1 MQAVNW
7 NQFSEEFSRNLQK
20 VIPFE
25 GLVAF
30 NIDSETTASQ
40 YLFKGISNQA
50 VDEYLGYKQHHDP
63 VHFRHSYQKKDI
75 KLSVLQQATSN
86 PEYEDFRK
94 KWNIQDTVE
103 LFFRQNGIP
112 VRGMSLVRSSE
123 NTAFSQHELRMI
135 ESFYDLTACCFNQI
149 YDVSSHQVSVFNE
162 GLTESLTRQE
172 SKVLNLLCKGLN
184 NQALADEMHCG
195 LSTIKTHLQHI
206 YQKAQVKSRQEL
218 MSRVLCG
225 LQL

>member
-20 VIPFE
+20 IIPFE

-40 YLFKGISNQA
+40 YLFKGVNEIA
-50 VDEYLGYKQHHDP
+50 VEEYLGDKQHYDP
-63 VHFRHSYQKKDI
+63 VHFRHSFKQKDI
-75 KLSVLQQATSN
+75 KLSVLHQTTSN
-86 PEYEDFRK
+86 EEYEDFRA
-94 KWNIQDTVE
+94 KWDVQDTVE

-112 VRGMSLVRSSE
+112 VRGMSLVRSS
-123 NTAFSQHELRMI
+123 NLGTFSAHELQLI

-162 GLTESLTRQE
+162 GLAESLTRQE

-225 LQL
+225 AQL